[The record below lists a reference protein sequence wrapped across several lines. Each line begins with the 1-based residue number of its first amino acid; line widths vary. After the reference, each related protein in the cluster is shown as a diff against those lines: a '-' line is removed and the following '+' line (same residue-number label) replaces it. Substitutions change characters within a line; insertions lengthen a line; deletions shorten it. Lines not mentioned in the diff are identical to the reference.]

1 MNQDTDTGSPM
12 AYRHDPRPMHTETP
26 TAESS
31 AGSRVRWLCSLLF
44 LASSLLWG
52 CATPSGH
59 PEPVA
64 ADSRIGGMEASK
76 TVFVLKKT
84 YTAGV
89 MGSEYILPYG
99 LYSPE
104 GQDKNGIYYKA
115 PIPLRKRG
123 LFGGLLSLRR
133 ESLVEGGIY
142 VPFYKEKPSFL
153 SSIYLYVRQ
162 KDDSIRYTVMPSN
175 FETGYGKHWFIET
188 RSDEK
193 ERSHSSE
200 DRTEGSL

>member
-1 MNQDTDTGSPM
+1 
-12 AYRHDPRPMHTETP
+12 MHT
-26 TAESS
+26 
-31 AGSRVRWLCSLLF
+31 SR
-44 LASSLLWG
+44 
-52 CATPSGH
+52 
-59 PEPVA
+59 
-64 ADSRIGGMEASK
+64 
-76 TVFVLKKT
+76 TVFVLKET

-123 LFGGLLSLRR
+123 LLGGLLSLRR

-153 SSIYLYVRQ
+153 SSIYLYVRE
-162 KDDSIRYTVMPSN
+162 KDGSIRCTVMPAN
-175 FETGYGKHWFIET
+175 FEADYEKQWFIET
-188 RSDEK
+188 RSHEK
-193 ERSHSSE
+193 ERSHSNE
-200 DRTEGSL
+200 DRTEEKL